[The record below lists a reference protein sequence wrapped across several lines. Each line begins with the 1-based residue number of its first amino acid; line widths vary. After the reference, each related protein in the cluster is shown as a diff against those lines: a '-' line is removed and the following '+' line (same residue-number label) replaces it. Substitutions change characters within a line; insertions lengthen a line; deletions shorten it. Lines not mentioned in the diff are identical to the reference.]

1 MADGC
6 RSTKTQPLCRE
17 GPFLLQSLSLES
29 GCRWGF
35 TCDHTRAW
43 LPLPFPAS
51 QPFQASSGSL
61 SLINHF
67 HRNVWLRICFWE
79 NLISEALGRLLPLQL
94 CTSLMAILR
103 LKLALYR
110 KKNLLCP
117 TTACSPQMPSSC
129 CPPTPRPRSNPT
141 QAVLPEGN
149 ARCSGKSAPK
159 PQPAHIL
166 AVGSHQSLFTGAI
179 FSLKESCCALG
190 CSVLSLCRVPL
201 ICMTRS
207 SSWGS
212 DPEGSWEAS
221 N

>member
-1 MADGC
+1 MTTRQAHM
-6 RSTKTQPLCRE
+6 PRE
-17 GPFLLQSLSLES
+17 DHIRVVWRPVGTVGTSQRRNRGKMTLAPSAAAPVTAWPQGPGQERLPHHCLLTPDAQL
-29 GCRWGF
+29 
-35 TCDHTRAW
+35 
-43 LPLPFPAS
+43 
-51 QPFQASSGSL
+51 
-61 SLINHF
+61 
-67 HRNVWLRICFWE
+67 
-79 NLISEALGRLLPLQL
+79 LLP
-94 CTSLMAILR
+94 
-103 LKLALYR
+103 
-110 KKNLLCP
+110 
-117 TTACSPQMPSSC
+117 
-129 CPPTPRPRSNPT
+129 PPPPAPGPNPT

>member
-1 MADGC
+1 METS
-6 RSTKTQPLCRE
+6 RNTRKFSEEEQRE
-17 GPFLLQSLSLES
+17 NNPGTLHSS
-29 GCRWGF
+29 
-35 TCDHTRAW
+35 TCDSLAPEARPGASAP
-43 LPLPFPAS
+43 PLPAHPRCPA
-51 QPFQASSGSL
+51 PA
-61 SLINHF
+61 
-67 HRNVWLRICFWE
+67 
-79 NLISEALGRLLPLQL
+79 A
-94 CTSLMAILR
+94 
-103 LKLALYR
+103 
-110 KKNLLCP
+110 P
-117 TTACSPQMPSSC
+117 TTP
-129 CPPTPRPRSNPT
+129 CPGSNPT

-179 FSLKESCCALG
+179 FSLKESCALG

-221 N
+221 NWDLEPRAI

>member
-1 MADGC
+1 MESSRNTRNFSEEEQRENNPGTL
-6 RSTKTQPLCRE
+6 RS
-17 GPFLLQSLSLES
+17 S
-29 GCRWGF
+29 
-35 TCDHTRAW
+35 TCDSLTPGARSRASAP
-43 LPLPFPAS
+43 PLPAHPRCPA
-51 QPFQASSGSL
+51 PA
-61 SLINHF
+61 
-67 HRNVWLRICFWE
+67 
-79 NLISEALGRLLPLQL
+79 A
-94 CTSLMAILR
+94 
-103 LKLALYR
+103 
-110 KKNLLCP
+110 P
-117 TTACSPQMPSSC
+117 T
-129 CPPTPRPRSNPT
+129 TPRPGPNPT

>member
-1 MADGC
+1 MPQEDHIRVAWGPVRTLGTSQGRNRGKRALAPC
-6 RSTKTQPLCRE
+6 AAAPVVACLAPGARSGASAP
-17 GPFLLQSLSLES
+17 
-29 GCRWGF
+29 
-35 TCDHTRAW
+35 
-43 LPLPFPAS
+43 PLPAHPRCPA
-51 QPFQASSGSL
+51 PA
-61 SLINHF
+61 
-67 HRNVWLRICFWE
+67 
-79 NLISEALGRLLPLQL
+79 A
-94 CTSLMAILR
+94 
-103 LKLALYR
+103 
-110 KKNLLCP
+110 
-117 TTACSPQMPSSC
+117 
-129 CPPTPRPRSNPT
+129 PPTPRPRSNPT

-207 SSWGS
+207 SSRGS